1 MLLANGA
8 VVLWIRFR
16 NCDDGMGIG
25 EGGREWRD
33 AAIDDDLSALI
44 ALLNSLLTLAFGEGE
59 G

>member
-1 MLLANGA
+1 M
-8 VVLWIRFR
+8 LWIRYR

-25 EGGREWRD
+25 DWGGRD